1 MRQESISSDIIFR
14 EFKVDATQ
22 CDLQIGD
29 RVTHDTVIGKDF
41 ETDETVTAGCRGRV
55 VAVNFNAG
63 DHALMILIQEDE
75 KWKQLLG
82 QLTGIVIAILI
93 FLAACKV
100 GLDVFKGADIQPT
113 HFGVAIAGTLA
124 CIAVLHL
131 LAQYKIRVG
140 KEENFRLVID
150 DGHHSRADFL
160 SSVVFLG
167 GILG

>member
-1 MRQESISSDIIFR
+1 
-14 EFKVDATQ
+14 
-22 CDLQIGD
+22 
-29 RVTHDTVIGKDF
+29 
-41 ETDETVTAGCRGRV
+41 
-55 VAVNFNAG
+55 
-63 DHALMILIQEDE
+63 
-75 KWKQLLG
+75 LLG

-140 KEENFRLVID
+140 KEENFRLLID
-150 DGHHSRADFL
+150 DGHHSRADVLF
-160 SSVVFLG
+160 SVVVLV